1 VVYLQVVYASFLAG
15 LVLLVIGLGSG
26 ALAALG
32 SRSTSSPRIL
42 RPDGIE
48 LVRFGVTKRTAVTAL
63 RHLFGAPSARGVNTG
78 CGLRY
83 TEVEWG
89 DLVAEFRLGTFSGFR
104 YLKTGWPL
112 TTPGSPREA
121 SPPKTVFPKLAT
133 AKGISL
139 GSTLAQLRR
148 AYRPL
153 RSVGTDEW
161 RSANGLTFVDDAKHD
176 PEPPSSRMIEIKVG
190 TCGDF

>member
-1 VVYLQVVYASFLAG
+1 V
-15 LVLLVIGLGSG
+15 LVVIGLGVG
-26 ALAALG
+26 APAALG
-32 SRSTSSPRIL
+32 ASRSSARTL

-48 LVRFGVTKRTAVTAL
+48 TVRFGVTKRTAVTEL
-63 RHLFGAPSARGVNTG
+63 RHLLGVPSARGVNTG
-78 CGLRY
+78 CGPRY

-89 DLVAEFRLGTFSGFR
+89 DLVAEFRLRKFSGLR
-104 YLKTGWPL
+104 YLKASWPL
-112 TTPGSPREA
+112 TTTGSPREA
-121 SPPKTVFPKLAT
+121 RPKTVFPKLAT

-153 RSVGTDEW
+153 RLVGTDKW
-161 RSANGLTFVDDAKHD
+161 RSPNGLTFVVDAKRD
-176 PEPPSSRMIEIKVG
+176 PEPPSTRIVEIKVG